1 MENPHHI
8 TIGFPHMN
16 QEPAEK
22 RAFLPGFIQYLT
34 RFADVYLAEGYGSR
48 LGFSFDDYRQG
59 NPRIF
64 QVERMEAFQ
73 KDYVLILR
81 SPREEGYCWMRKGT
95 CLISMLHYPTRPKRV
110 QALRELGIDSI
121 SLDSIINDN
130 NLRLVEN
137 MRAVAWNGLE
147 VAFDVLE
154 NKWPGLLR
162 PDGKPFQV
170 LIIGTGMVG
179 KHAVEAA
186 TKLGDITRNNLHI
199 EDHGPGAVAI
209 SIGRNLSS
217 KASVMESLLRQTDIL
232 VDASQRRNATLPLI
246 PNAWLAWLPEHAVI
260 VDLAVDPYLLDHN
273 PPTVRGI
280 EGIPMGNLEQYIF
293 MPDDPHWEETIPLSI
308 PSANRRATVTCYSW
322 PGIHPESC
330 MEHYARQ
337 LEPLMEVLL
346 SKGFNQL
353 SLDGSYFERALFRAK
368 LPEE

>member
-1 MENPHHI
+1 MNNHHLP

-16 QEPAEK
+16 KEPSEK
-22 RAFLPGFIQYLT
+22 RAFLPGFIQYLS

-59 NPRIF
+59 NLRIF
-64 QVERMEAFQ
+64 QVERKEAFQ
-73 KDYVLILR
+73 KDFVMMLR
-81 SPREEGYCWMRKGT
+81 SPNEDDYCLLRKGA
-95 CLISMLHYPTRPKRV
+95 CLISMLHYPTRPRRI
-110 QALRELGIDSI
+110 QILHELGIHSI

-147 VAFDVLE
+147 TAFDVLE
-154 NKWPGLLR
+154 KRWPGLLR

-170 LIIGTGMVG
+170 LILGTGMVG

-199 EDHGPGAVAI
+199 ENHGPGALAL
-209 SIGRNLSS
+209 SLGRSLSS
-217 KASVMESLLRQTDIL
+217 NPTVMESLIRQSDIL
-232 VDASQRRNATLPLI
+232 VDASQRRDATLPVI

-260 VDLAVDPYLLDHN
+260 VDLSVDPYLLDHN

-280 EGIPMGNLEQYIF
+280 EGIPQGNLDQYIF
-293 MPDDPHWEETIPLSI
+293 MPDDPEWGKTIPPEI
-308 PSANRRATVTCYSW
+308 PSANRRAAVTCYSW

-330 MEHYARQ
+330 MDHYGRQ
-337 LEPLMEVLL
+337 MEPVMEILL
-346 SKGFNQL
+346 TKGYSQL
-353 SLDGSYFERALFRAK
+353 SPESGYFERALCRAM